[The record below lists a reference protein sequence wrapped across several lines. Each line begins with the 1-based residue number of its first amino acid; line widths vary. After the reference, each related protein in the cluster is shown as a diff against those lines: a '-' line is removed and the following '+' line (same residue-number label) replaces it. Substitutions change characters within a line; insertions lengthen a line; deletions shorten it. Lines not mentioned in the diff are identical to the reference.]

1 MDCRIIT
8 ECKWGEFLMSDYLVT
23 DTELTSV
30 ADAIRAKGGT
40 SANLSF
46 PTGFVSAIND
56 ISTGASNIV
65 SGTLTTTFDRT
76 ANVVI
81 ATPTDLGLTATQVSN
96 ARGFYICANQTVT
109 TAKYMV
115 GSVYLQYGTKHWKT
129 AYYKDTKGSVS
140 TINGTSNW
148 ESNSVGYVYYS
159 ASAQQI
165 IWRGGTSYI
174 IGKGTYDWVLL
185 LPTT

>member
-1 MDCRIIT
+1 
-8 ECKWGEFLMSDYLVT
+8 MSDYLVT

-30 ADAIRAKGGT
+30 ADAIRTKGGT

-65 SGTLTTTFDRT
+65 SGTLTIASDRT
-76 ANVVI
+76 SNVVI
-81 ATPTDLGLTATQVSN
+81 ATPTDLGLTAAQVSN
-96 ARGFYICANQTVT
+96 ARGFYICANQAVT
-109 TAKYMV
+109 TAKYMI
-115 GSVYLQYGTKHWKT
+115 GSVYLRYGTKHWKT
-129 AYYKDTKGSVS
+129 AYYVS
-140 TINGTSNW
+140 TSGTVSSGGGSSNW
-148 ESNSVGYVYYS
+148 GSSSVGDVYYT

-174 IGKGTYDWVLL
+174 IGAGSYDWVLL